1 MFMKIKSKHRTVK
14 KDKKAQKDEGL
25 AIKNKYVRPIFV
37 LFPEGNKMVL
47 VSNIYIYIF
56 KPLAIFLFEEVE

>member
-1 MFMKIKSKHRTVK
+1 MSLKIKSKHITVK
-14 KDKKAQKDEGL
+14 EGKKTQKDEGL

>member
-47 VSNIYIYIF
+47 ENNIYIYIL
-56 KPLAIFLFEEVE
+56 KPLAIFLCEEVE